1 MTSQNSINV
10 LIIREGARP
19 ERKTIPA
26 TLEALQKAVDGY
38 IEPFDLKGGAT
49 IYCNEEGK
57 MGRWN
62 VNRAIRAS
70 DMSEDGGDEI
80 VEIMAGTFVITGYDP
95 KSGRNVGLT
104 DAQAEYW
111 ARRFHDPETI
121 MTNVVTG
128 EWTIIPIHPYD
139 EAR

>member
-1 MTSQNSINV
+1 MTRKDGIDV

-26 TLEALQKAVDGY
+26 TLEALQQEVGGY
-38 IEPFDLKGGAT
+38 IEPFGLRGGAT

-57 MGRWN
+57 LGRWN

-70 DMSEDGGDEI
+70 DVTEDGDGKI
-80 VEIMAGTFVITGYDP
+80 VEIMAGTFVITGFDP
-95 KSGRNVGLT
+95 ENGENTSLT
-104 DAQAEYW
+104 DAQAEHW
-111 ARRFHDPETI
+111 MRRFHDPETI
-121 MTNVVTG
+121 MTNAVTG
-128 EWTIIPIHPYD
+128 KWTIIPIHPYD